1 MSIEQHK
8 FSDGEVTIELNED
21 GTIWI
26 CATAYSSLN
35 KRDVIALAKHFKL
48 TSNDIRSNENN
59 QS

>member
-1 MSIEQHK
+1 MSIEEHE

-21 GTIWI
+21 DTIWI

-48 TSNDIRSNENN
+48 TKDDLT
-59 QS
+59 